1 MQKKNSGTIYQVC
14 GSSAKLDGATYSHP
28 ALPYSLKEMGS
39 LIIEL
44 TPTTLTS
51 KFLNINGKIADEF
64 KITKN
69 LGKNDER

>member
-1 MQKKNSGTIYQVC
+1 
-14 GSSAKLDGATYSHP
+14 
-28 ALPYSLKEMGS
+28 MGS

-69 LGKNDER
+69 IGNNDER